1 MATFNTSS
9 TSVTSVIEFLLP
21 VVNYKVTEK
30 NKAFVE
36 KKEAEIAVKRERLV
50 KFFKEHSI
58 NPLPKWYKV
67 CLVIGKGNKL
77 SRLPKAFYQAME
89 VIGTEWFAAREKV
102 EKGVT
107 VKKGCKLSLGSVYKA
122 TPWEEG
128 MTELTWIKGSELPK
142 HLAIHLAKELSKLT
156 PEQYAELISIFCR
169 KAEVSG
175 SIISIVGS
183 SDEQSASTKLSIDLK
198 TKEVRS
204 RTDRKANEIISIARE
219 EFDSKF
225 ALFVLA
231 CQIANFTS
239 TSRINSLLV
248 ELPNLW
254 EREDNYGAKMK
265 STDPTRIIL
274 DNLCLPMTFEGAKR
288 GVFPFIK
295 IVNDKFD
302 CSNINKITEAVAVD
316 KYAKQWMTLKKG
328 AQAMMLGRNGDI
340 VLNPHDGGKAAKEYN
355 RPTQGMKFLKAD
367 SPDRV
372 FSKLSIDAGDGTYAI
387 PEGIMFM
394 TAFTN
399 SRFGAGSGVT
409 FVKPGTKIHYLVEKT
424 MTGQVTTLRI
434 PSEIRNKM
442 AKLPGGVFENL
453 KTAVTLQ
460 CERLLGKSFAPGQV
474 ILGLFGGKYEV
485 IRNDNPNQTLTV
497 TEVEI
502 IDLNAVKGR
511 ADSFQVKLTVLL
523 DEQDDCLKLRNM
535 GVKLTTLP
543 YPVKG
548 LRDDWQLILNNETAK
563 GKLGLVHLFANK
575 YGATYYPNDGLL
587 MLDEPCEIKEGEFD
601 KQIIDLKEAENAF
614 TQWVKEN
621 TEETYIQ
628 IPIAKSEWEVIKN
641 SHPNADD
648 VKVLSDMGNYV
659 VVEEKIQVIYGYL
672 PYEVEI
678 STPREN
684 TGTGSL
690 TLEQLTALSLQNNKL
705 AETIWEESKEYQQT
719 VKDLVA
725 NVLQTDMV
733 TDNLFVVTTQE
744 ARQKLRE
751 AVRKN
756 QQNPKN
762 SDLMNKFEEQ
772 FMKVEHTEFASDK
785 ALMKALEKAFP
796 TGLVLSAVYND
807 QDSFLYIKPNVLSKM
822 GTFFGKSASG
832 ISLDVVSFFHY
843 LLDAGMDKENGIDQT
858 LFSWVEK
865 LKKSVEAWMDSMS
878 KSDGVMKKLGRTSK
892 CLVNGKVKS
901 TYHPEVEPTEGLP
914 TVVLHPN
921 CAMVKLLEVEEGDII
936 GIGRTPMPFVTAC
949 VVHLSKTGR
958 VGHLMVAPSIW
969 SAGNEGDSDGDGC
982 FTINLTKRGVNRTAA
997 REMNSHAMGQAGYS
1011 LVYGSDVSQHPYAEF
1026 CSYKDKW
1033 TKKLVNKVGVIC
1045 RQIPF
1050 SQYCTGAKLVSDHY
1064 SFAVGISYGICSV
1077 LTFYTANLKYAG
1089 VDPEQV
1095 RVAEL
1100 ATVVAWRK
1108 IYEGLGLSGYSEK
1121 AAQFFD
1127 ILRVTTFSDKGK
1139 YILNKEGKVDYTANA
1154 KSGDTELDAVTK
1166 LIELAEIDHMPDA
1179 KGIMQAILAANQVR
1193 TGYSRLENAK
1203 KVRENMVNRA
1213 ALFGALRRI
1222 GQGKYGIDPMEE
1234 FGQEAMQVMDDELKP
1249 RSTYSIVKAKGL
1261 HTQMHCPF
1269 LSEVLQSAVD
1279 IHFDLA
1285 KKYVAD
1291 EEADQFGF

>member
-1 MATFNTSS
+1 MATFNTASNTQS
-9 TSVTSVIEFLLP
+9 AVASVVEYLLP
-21 VVNYKVTEK
+21 GVNYKVTEK

-36 KKEAEIAVKRERLV
+36 KKEAEIAIKRERLV
-50 KFFKEHSI
+50 KFFEEHSI
-58 NPLPKWYKV
+58 NPLPNWFKI
-67 CLVIGKGNKL
+67 CIVIGKGNKL
-77 SRLPKAFYQAME
+77 SRLPKSFYQAME
-89 VIGTEWFAAREKV
+89 VMGTQWFAAREKL
-102 EKGVT
+102 EKGVIT
-107 VKKGCKLSLGSVYKA
+107 KKGCKLSLGSVYKA
-122 TPWEEG
+122 EPWEEG
-128 MTELTWIKGSELPK
+128 MTDIEFIKGSNLPK

-169 KAEVSG
+169 KADVSG

-183 SDEQSASTKLSIDLK
+183 SDTESASTKLIIDLK

-225 ALFVLA
+225 ALFILA
-231 CQIANFTS
+231 IQIANFTS

-265 STDPTRIIL
+265 ATDPTRITL

-288 GVFPFIK
+288 GIFPFIK

-302 CSNINKITEAVAVD
+302 CSNINKMSEPVAVD

-328 AQAMMLGRNGDI
+328 AQAMMLGRNGDF

-372 FSKLSIDAGDGTYAI
+372 FSKLSIDVGDGSYAI
-387 PEGIMFM
+387 PEGIMLM

-399 SRFGAGSGVT
+399 SRLGAGSGVS
-409 FVKPGTKIHYLVEKT
+409 FLSPGTTLEYEVEKT
-424 MTGQVTTLRI
+424 TTGQVTLLRV

-442 AKLPGGVFENL
+442 ANLPGGAFENL
-453 KTAVTLQ
+453 KTAVILQ
-460 CERLLGKSFAPGQV
+460 CERLIGKSFAPGQV

-485 IRNDNPNQTLTV
+485 IKNDNHNQTLTV
-497 TEVEI
+497 TAAEV
-502 IDLNAVKGR
+502 IDLNSVKGR
-511 ADSFQVKLTVLL
+511 ADSFQVKLTVKLN
-523 DEQDDCLKLRNM
+523 EKDDCLKLRNM
-535 GVKLTTLP
+535 GVKLTTLA
-543 YPVKG
+543 YPIKG

-575 YGATYYPNDGLL
+575 YGATYYPNEGLL
-587 MLDEPCEIKEGEFD
+587 MLDEPCVIKEGEFD
-601 KQIIDLKEAENAF
+601 KQIIDLKESSNAF

-621 TEETYIQ
+621 TETTSITL
-628 IPIAKSEWEVIKN
+628 PIATSEWEVIKN

-648 VKVLSDMGNYV
+648 IKVLSDMGNYV

-690 TLEQLTALSLQNNKL
+690 TLEQLAALSLQNNEL

-733 TDNLFVVTTQE
+733 TDQLFVLTSQE
-744 ARQKLRE
+744 ARKQLRNKLTGE
-751 AVRKN
+751 FS
-756 QQNPKN
+756 
-762 SDLMNKFEEQ
+762 SDR
-772 FMKVEHTEFASDK
+772 

-796 TGLVLSAVYND
+796 TGLILSAVYND
-807 QDSFLYIKPNVLSKM
+807 NDSFLYIKPNVLSRM

-843 LLDAGMDKENGIDQT
+843 LLDDGMEKDTGVDQT
-858 LFSWVEK
+858 LYSWVEK

-892 CLVNGKVKS
+892 CLVNGKIKT
-901 TYHPEVEPTEGLP
+901 TYHPEIEPTDGLP
-914 TVVLHPN
+914 TIVLHPH
-921 CAMVKLLEVEEGDII
+921 CAMVKLLDVKDGDIV
-936 GIGRTPMPFVTAC
+936 GIGRTPMPFVTSC
-949 VVHLSKTGR
+949 VIKLSKTGR
-958 VGHLMVAPSIW
+958 VGHVMAAPSIW
-969 SAGNEGDSDGDGC
+969 SAGNEGDSDGDGI
-982 FTINLTKRGVNRTAA
+982 FTINLTKRGVNKVAA
-997 REMNSHAMGQAGYS
+997 REMNAHAMGQAGYS

-1077 LTFYTANLKYAG
+1077 LTFYTANLKYAE
-1089 VDPEQV
+1089 VDSEQV

-1127 ILRVTTFSDKGK
+1127 ILRVATFSNKAT
-1139 YILNKEGKVDYTANA
+1139 YILSKEGFPDYSANA
-1154 KSGDTELDAVTK
+1154 KSGDKELDAISK

-1193 TGYSRLENAK
+1193 TGYSRLENAR
-1203 KVRENMVNRA
+1203 KVKENMVNRA

-1234 FGQEAMQVMDDELKP
+1234 FGQETMQVMDDELKP